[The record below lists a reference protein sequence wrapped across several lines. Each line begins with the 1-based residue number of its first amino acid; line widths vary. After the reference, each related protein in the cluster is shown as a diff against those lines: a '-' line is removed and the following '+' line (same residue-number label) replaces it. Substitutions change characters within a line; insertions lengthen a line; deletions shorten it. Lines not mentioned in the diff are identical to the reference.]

1 MKIVVKSLERK
12 AMAAMGLSGLRF
24 ILLGLIY
31 LWMVLFGVCGV
42 HGSYQW
48 DGYRIW
54 DK

>member
-1 MKIVVKSLERK
+1 MRIVMKSLGRK
-12 AMAAMGLSGLRF
+12 AVAAMSPSSSYFLF
-24 ILLGLIY
+24 LL

-42 HGSYQW
+42 YSSYQW